1 MLGVSTFCLHDRPLD
16 EVLEVLSGIT
26 DTVEVMNEARHT
38 LRSHEVLESFSYSY
52 SIHAPARGIN
62 IASLHEAVRKACV
75 DVLIE
80 SFRVAAEV
88 SGTVVVHPGYFAWE
102 VERQESLVAFKR
114 SLSELSVA
122 AGDLGVRYFVENMG
136 NWEYFFI
143 RSPEELPI
151 IGDAGF
157 ALDVGH
163 ANLNKNLETFLGL
176 PIGHVHLHDNRGD
189 TDTHLAVGEGTV
201 PFRKVMEAV
210 RKNRAV
216 PIIEVATYE
225 GTLASITA
233 LGSLG

>member
-102 VERQESLVAFKR
+102 VEREESLIAFKR

-143 RSPEELPI
+143 RFPEELPI

-163 ANLNKNLETFLGL
+163 ANLNGNLDAFLGL
-176 PIGHVHLHDNRGD
+176 LIGHVHLHDNRGD

-225 GTLASITA
+225 GTLASITK
-233 LGSLG
+233 LESLG